1 MEEIILLNKKIMIL
15 TIFLVSLLAVSA
27 VCAADNTTNDIASVD
42 NDKDEISLSEISNE
56 DEETL
61 SSFSSNSVKISD
73 DTNELT
79 YDEYD
84 YDDDYY
90 DEDNYDED
98 DHDNVYVESLN
109 GNYGEKNIIKYG
121 WTGNL
126 NGYFEI
132 YKGNTLLYQKELY
145 SNGYNNHDETY
156 DGSAIKSAGTYKA
169 LICDKYDDILAQA
182 TIKINKAKTH
192 TISPS
197 FSSKIGS
204 KEYIIVGIS
213 DPNEEKIYETSGTAK
228 IKIAGKTYTTKFKK
242 GFAYILIK
250 MPLKHC

>member
-1 MEEIILLNKKIMIL
+1 MIL

-27 VCAADNTTNDIASVD
+27 VCAADNTTNDIASAD
-42 NDKDEISLSEISNE
+42 NDKDGISLSEISNE

-61 SSFSSNSVKISD
+61 SSFSSNSVEISD
-73 DTNELT
+73 DTTELT

-90 DEDNYDED
+90 DDSYYDED
-98 DHDNVYVESLN
+98 DYGDDYYDDDYYDENDYDNVYVESLN

-169 LICDKYDDILAQA
+169 QICDEYDDILAQA

-192 TISPS
+192 TLARS

-204 KEYIIVGIS
+204 KEYTLL
-213 DPNEEKIYETSGTAK
+213 NLKKEWLIY
-228 IKIAGKTYTTKFKK
+228 
-242 GFAYILIK
+242 
-250 MPLKHC
+250 